1 MSVAGKFSKRAMRRA
16 NLRNPPHFASQGSL
30 MTTKTNLAPVVRR
43 GRVKARAAHGCKCGH
58 SALDMIREGD
68 DDSSDDEGGKD
79 TDKVSKEVPRSSVV
93 QA

>member
-1 MSVAGKFSKRAMRRA
+1 M
-16 NLRNPPHFASQGSL
+16 
-30 MTTKTNLAPVVRR
+30 
-43 GRVKARAAHGCKCGH
+43 
-58 SALDMIREGD
+58 DMIREGD